1 MSNKELIEEKWNP
14 EPRNTDTSQWMNL
27 EITDRLKVKKIWKDI
42 PYKQQVEP
50 EKSNFQKKGV
60 LPNIKI

>member
-27 EITDRLKVKKIWKDI
+27 EILKPHVSLFPFPGMRSLETVPQI
-42 PYKQQVEP
+42 
-50 EKSNFQKKGV
+50 
-60 LPNIKI
+60 